1 MGDDYRL
8 DWKGWTFWQFP
19 FCLLE
24 FPIDFLSKDRGM
36 WLASEWKKGEVVVLL
51 SYTIFEATAADILD
65 RISGRIPKGSSSFSP
80 GTPQGRKSIWKSQN
94 QTFLIFFIFQEKI
107 WKYLNFRA
115 KMMRGNCQSHL
126 YFGMEKKI
134 RLDISRTR
142 FFSIHAKLQFW
153 ALARCL
159 KITKKVSCIIFEKL
173 KLAVKQCCQ
182 TSH

>member
-1 MGDDYRL
+1 MNYRL

-19 FCLLE
+19 LFFE

-51 SYTIFEATAADILD
+51 SYYFWGHSSRHSWPHFGENTKRFFIFL
-65 RISGRIPKGSSSFSP
+65 SWNSSR
-80 GTPQGRKSIWKSQN
+80 TKKHLKVTKSN
-94 QTFLIFFIFQEKI
+94 FLNFFIFQAKI

-115 KMMRGNCQSHL
+115 KILWLCQSHL
-126 YFGMEKKI
+126 YFGMEKI

-159 KITKKVSCIIFEKL
+159 KITKKVSFL
-173 KLAVKQCCQ
+173 KKN
-182 TSH
+182 